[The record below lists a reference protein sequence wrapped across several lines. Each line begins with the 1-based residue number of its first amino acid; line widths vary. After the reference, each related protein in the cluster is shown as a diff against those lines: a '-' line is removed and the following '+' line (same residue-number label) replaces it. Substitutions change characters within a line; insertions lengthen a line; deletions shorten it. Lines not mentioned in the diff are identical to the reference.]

1 MSLLDA
7 FLLDPVRVNV
17 WIADRRKSATVSDGG
32 LGAGTQNDPWDG
44 SGGRLDALL
53 ESLPINTCVHLG
65 PGEFQTS
72 LWQGTPVPNT
82 AHRLP
87 RRGIPPGS
95 LH

>member
-17 WIADRRKSATVSDGG
+17 WIADRRKSAAVSDGG

-65 PGEFQTS
+65 PGEFQT
-72 LWQGTPVPNT
+72 LAIVV
-82 AHRLP
+82 R
-87 RRGIPPGS
+87 
-95 LH
+95 